1 MPRKEIGLIN
11 RINQN
16 QVSEFR
22 QEGQEYAQMFR
33 NVEHGVFGLQG
44 EALAAG
50 CREAAH
56 RTEANIALHKLEKT
70 QDVVQTLLSEM
81 SKVRE
86 EQVATSHHCEFLT
99 TELKAERS
107 AAVAAGKTS
116 GNRGR
121 LTSGDRGVHTNRWR
135 SPSPKR
141 PLPPLM
147 AVGLHC
153 PMNQLARTST
163 AHRTM
168 YDPILFSFQG
178 NGLCA

>member
-1 MPRKEIGLIN
+1 MENVLQQAEERD

-33 NVEHGVFGLQG
+33 NAEHGVFGFQG
-44 EALAAG
+44 EGLAAC

-56 RTEANIALHKLEKT
+56 RTEASIALQKLEKT

-81 SKVRE
+81 SNVRE

-107 AAVAAGKTS
+107 AAVAAGMTS
-116 GNRGR
+116 GNRGD
-121 LTSGDRGVHTNRWR
+121 SQENGDLNALGTE
-135 SPSPKR
+135 
-141 PLPPLM
+141 
-147 AVGLHC
+147 
-153 PMNQLARTST
+153 
-163 AHRTM
+163 
-168 YDPILFSFQG
+168 FSRKI
-178 NGLCA
+178 